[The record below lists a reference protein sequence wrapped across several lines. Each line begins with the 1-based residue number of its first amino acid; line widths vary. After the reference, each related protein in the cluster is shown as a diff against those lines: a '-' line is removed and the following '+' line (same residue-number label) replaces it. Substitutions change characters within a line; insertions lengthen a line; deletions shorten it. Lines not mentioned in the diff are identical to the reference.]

1 VKRILLALLAVGC
14 AAAGQAP
21 ARGQRANVGEQA
33 DYKKISDTADALEL
47 KEGSQ
52 VADVGAGDGAYE
64 EELSK
69 RVGST
74 GRVYAVDIDE
84 KRAIPKLK
92 TLVENKSLTNVTVV
106 VGEPAN
112 PKLPDAS
119 LDAVLIVNAYHE
131 MTAYKEILSHL
142 RTALKPGGRLVVVD
156 SLPLPGTASSSRAD
170 QSRRHNLAADFAEA
184 EFREAGLE
192 IIERRDK
199 FVLNKNGAPT
209 RWMIIARNPQ

>member
-1 VKRILLALLAVGC
+1 M
-14 AAAGQAP
+14 
-21 ARGQRANVGEQA
+21 
-33 DYKKISDTADALEL
+33 

-52 VADVGAGDGAYE
+52 VADVGAGDGDYE

-92 TLVENKSLTNVTVV
+92 SLVESKSLKNVTVV

-131 MTAYKEILSHL
+131 MTAYKEILAHL

-156 SLPLPGTASSSRAD
+156 SLPRPGNASSPRAD
-170 QSRRHNLAADFAEA
+170 QSRRHELAADFAEA

-192 IIERRDK
+192 IVERRDN
-199 FVLNKNGAPT
+199 FVVNQKGPSGG

>member
-1 VKRILLALLAVGC
+1 MNRILLTLLVIVG
-14 AAAGQAP
+14 AIGQVP
-21 ARGQRANVGEQA
+21 ARGQRTNAGEHA
-33 DYKKISDTADALEL
+33 DHKRISDTADALEL

-52 VADVGAGDGAYE
+52 VADVGAGDGDYE

-69 RVGST
+69 RVGAT

-92 TLVENKSLTNVTVV
+92 TLVETKSLKNVTVV

-112 PKLPDAS
+112 PKLPERS

-131 MTAYKEILSHL
+131 MTAFKEILAHL

-156 SLPLPGTASSSRAD
+156 SLPLPKLESSSRAE
-170 QSRRHNLAADFAEA
+170 QSQRHQLAADFAEA
-184 EFREAGLE
+184 EFRDAGLE
-192 IIERRDK
+192 IVERRDK
-199 FVLNKNGAPT
+199 FVVNKTGPPGG